1 MLSQLY
7 KKIRLLTRKGK
18 EPYSSIYK
26 IVGFYPNNPDLYKQA
41 FLHKSQSIEDDD
53 GKWLNNERLEFLGD
67 AILSA
72 VVADIVYKHFQ
83 NKREGFLTNTR
94 SKIVS
99 RDSMNRIGL
108 SLGID
113 HLLRYSIN
121 VHAQHE
127 AHNSNMLGNALE
139 ALIGAIYLDQGFDA
153 CYRFIDDVLIK
164 KHIDI
169 DKISETEV
177 NFKSNLI
184 EWGQKNRLP
193 ISFEIIE
200 SFQDEQSNPV
210 FQTAAVLVETGEHIG
225 IGIGYSKKE
234 SQQNAAQMAMKKIR
248 TDRIFQQHI
257 LGLKKKLREEKKA
270 REEVEQTDG
279 QNIVVEESSS
289 EVERIDLSPISKE
302 AVAE

>member
-1 MLSQLY
+1 MH
-7 KKIRLLTRKGK
+7 KGK
-18 EPYSSIYK
+18 EPYLSIYK
-26 IVGFYPNNPDLYKQA
+26 IVGFYPDNIQLYKQA
-41 FLHKSQSIEDDD
+41 FLHKSQSIEDDE

-153 CYRFIDDVLIK
+153 CYRFIDDILIK

-177 NFKSNLI
+177 NVKSNLI

>member
-1 MLSQLY
+1 MH
-7 KKIRLLTRKGK
+7 KGK
-18 EPYSSIYK
+18 EPYLSIYK
-26 IVGFYPNNPDLYKQA
+26 IVGFYPDNIQLYKQA
-41 FLHKSQSIEDDD
+41 FLHKSQSIEDDE

-193 ISFEIIE
+193 ISFVIIE

-302 AVAE
+302 AIAE